1 MWQEAAMAE
10 PYLDHEEAPPK
21 TPVQLD
27 ALLFEP
33 IRALPLEPPV
43 VLPPTATLAEAVE
56 TLQQRHVGCVL
67 ITGPDKKLQGLFTE
81 RDLLNR
87 VAGRRLDWGSP
98 VTDFMTRSPETLR
111 PEDRIAWALHMMHVG
126 GYRNVP
132 LTDAEGKPVGLVSV
146 KDIVAFIV
154 DLFPAAVL
162 NLPPDP
168 HRAPDS
174 DTSGGG
180 AD

>member
-1 MWQEAAMAE
+1 MAE
-10 PYLDHEEAPPK
+10 PYQDHEEAPPK
-21 TPVQLD
+21 KPVHLD

-33 IRALPLEPPV
+33 IRSLSLEPPAI
-43 VLPPTATLAEAVE
+43 LSASSTLADAIE

-67 ITGPDKKLQGLFTE
+67 IAGLDGKLQGLFTE

-87 VAGRRLDWGSP
+87 VAGRHLDWGSP

-111 PEDRIAWALHMMHVG
+111 PDDRIAWALHMMHVG

-132 LTDAEGKPVGLVSV
+132 LTDAEGRPVGLVSV

-168 HRAPDS
+168 HRAPDPH
-174 DTSGGG
+174 TSGGG
-180 AD
+180 SD